1 MTVALIAAAA
11 SNGVIGRNNEL
22 PWHLPQ
28 DLKYFKSVTLGK
40 PVIMGRK
47 TYDSIGRALPGRQN
61 IVVTRQADWQ
71 APAGITRAG
80 SVPEA
85 LQAARQA
92 LSAKGGEA
100 EHEIM
105 VMGGSEIYRDSLSF
119 AHRIYLT
126 RVEIEVKGDAYFP
139 DLSAERWR
147 LVSETP
153 GDSEAPIPHSFCIYE
168 RIEGFQ
174 ELK

>member
-1 MTVALIAAAA
+1 MIVALVAAAA
-11 SNGVIGRNNEL
+11 RNGVIGRNNEL

-61 IVVTRQADWQ
+61 IVVTRQTDWQ
-71 APAGITRAG
+71 PPIGITRAT

-85 LQAARQA
+85 LQIARLA
-92 LSAKGGEA
+92 LSEKDDNA

-105 VMGGSEIYRDSLSF
+105 VMGGGEIYRHSLSL
-119 AHRIYLT
+119 ARRVYLT
-126 RVEIEVKGDAYFP
+126 RVDVEVDGDAYFP
-139 DLSAERWR
+139 DLPAEHWR
-147 LVSETP
+147 LVSETS
-153 GDSEAPIPHSFCIYE
+153 GDSDAPIPHSFCVYE
-168 RIEGFQ
+168 RIEDLS
-174 ELK
+174 EVR

>member
-1 MTVALIAAAA
+1 MTVALIAAVAR
-11 SNGVIGRNNEL
+11 NGVIGRNNEL

-71 APAGITRAG
+71 APAGITRVG
-80 SVPEA
+80 GVEEA
-85 LQAARQA
+85 LQVARLA
-92 LSAKGGEA
+92 LSVKGDEI

-105 VMGGSEIYRDSLSF
+105 VMGGGEIYRHSLSQ
-119 AHRIYLT
+119 AHRVYLT
-126 RVEIEVKGDAYFP
+126 RVDIEVEGDAYFP
-139 DLSAERWR
+139 DLPAEHWQ

-153 GDSEAPIPHSFCIYE
+153 GESDAPISHSFCVYE
-168 RIEGFQ
+168 RLENFP
-174 ELK
+174 EVE